1 MGLMNPASLP
11 AFEQYQES
19 RDAGNLKV
27 LTLLSA
33 LYGGFG
39 VLVSSLGVMHM
50 LKTMT
55 QMQAQFGIGNPP
67 EPMFASLIGNEK
79 ALLAIFLCSLVAALA
94 SLLGAFLLWKR
105 KLSSAILVIAVI
117 ECLNIPVGTALGI
130 FTIIT
135 LQRPSVRAL
144 FAKR

>member
-1 MGLMNPASLP
+1 MTI
-11 AFEQYQES
+11 EQFQES
-19 RDAGNLKV
+19 RDAENLKV
-27 LTLLSA
+27 LTLLSG

-67 EPMFASLIGNEK
+67 EPMFASLIENEK
-79 ALLAIFLCSLVAALA
+79 ALLAIFLCSLAASLL
-94 SLLGAFLLWKR
+94 SLLGAFLIWKR
-105 KLSSAILVIAVI
+105 KLSSVVLLIAVI
-117 ECLNIPVGTALGI
+117 ECLNIPVGPALGI

-135 LQRPSVRAL
+135 LQRRSVRAL
-144 FAKR
+144 FARR